1 MVTGGFRTAEGMNAA
16 LRSGAL
22 DIVGLARLLAID
34 PDAPAAL
41 LQGRDSPQ
49 RVRPITTGIKP
60 VDRMGIMEVLWYT
73 RQLKRIAE
81 GGNPRARRKRPG
93 CIPQDLDIEPMGNLP
108 DQAHARLSSSSHWPA
123 NPPSIH
129 RIENLKAPAMRNPLK
144 TAALTFALA
153 AMPLMSFTTAAN
165 AQQPGATMASPPP
178 AEQAQAT
185 SWANVPTQ
193 SITAGGV
200 DFAYRE
206 LGKHHGGTPV
216 VLLVHLAAV
225 LDNWDPRIVDGLAA
239 KHHVIA
245 FDNRGIG
252 ASSGSP
258 SSSME
263 QMADDAI
270 TFIKAKG
277 FKQVDLFG
285 FSMGGMIAQEIVLKD
300 PQLVR
305 KMILAGTGPA
315 GGEGISTVA
324 GVTFYDILRG
334 FFTGQDPKQF
344 LFFTR
349 TPGGIEAGKA
359 FLERLKERAQNR
371 DTEITVSALFAQLE
385 ALRTWGLK
393 EPADLSVVKHPV
405 LVANGDADRMVPT
418 TNTHDLARRLP
429 NSTLIIYPDSGH
441 GAIFQFHA
449 DFVPKALEFLAR

>member
-1 MVTGGFRTAEGMNAA
+1 MHNA
-16 LRSGAL
+16 
-22 DIVGLARLLAID
+22 
-34 PDAPAAL
+34 
-41 LQGRDSPQ
+41 
-49 RVRPITTGIKP
+49 
-60 VDRMGIMEVLWYT
+60 
-73 RQLKRIAE
+73 
-81 GGNPRARRKRPG
+81 
-93 CIPQDLDIEPMGNLP
+93 
-108 DQAHARLSSSSHWPA
+108 
-123 NPPSIH
+123 
-129 RIENLKAPAMRNPLK
+129 LK
-144 TAALTFALA
+144 TAVLASALVATPLMPPAMAAPDPSPADTALTQ
-153 AMPLMSFTTAAN
+153 T
-165 AQQPGATMASPPP
+165 P
-178 AEQAQAT
+178 AEPTQTVRWAT
-185 SWANVPTQ
+185 VPTQ
-193 SITAGGV
+193 TITAGGV
-200 DFAYRE
+200 DFVYRE
-206 LGKHHGGTPV
+206 LGKQHGGTPV

-258 SSSME
+258 SNSME

-277 FKQVDLFG
+277 FRQVDLFG
-285 FSMGGMIAQEIVLKD
+285 FSLGGMVAQEIVLKD

-334 FFTGQDPKQF
+334 LFTGQDAKQF

-371 DTEITVSALFAQLE
+371 DTEISVGAFLAQLE

-393 EPADLSVVKHPV
+393 PPADLSVVKQPV

-429 NSTLIIYPDSGH
+429 NSTLIVYPDSGH